1 MKDRYRL
8 KFNKPLKGIKETKK
22 KFKKTEEK

>member
-22 KFKKTEEK
+22 ARKIEEK